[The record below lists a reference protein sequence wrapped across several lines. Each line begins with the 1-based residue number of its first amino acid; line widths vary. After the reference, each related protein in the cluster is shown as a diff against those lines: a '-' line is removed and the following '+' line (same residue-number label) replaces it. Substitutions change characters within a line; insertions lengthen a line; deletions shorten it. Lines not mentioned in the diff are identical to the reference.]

1 MLKLAQKWIP
11 ISSCKH
17 VSVKV
22 MPPKSSDLQDLA
34 FGLFFGNL
42 LSVAIGS
49 AVLMQIEWVRETNGR
64 ILLPSQQSRAGG
76 ITLFSK

>member
-1 MLKLAQKWIP
+1 
-11 ISSCKH
+11 
-17 VSVKV
+17 

-34 FGLFFGNL
+34 FGLFFGNV

-49 AVLMQIEWVRETNGR
+49 AVLMQIEWVRETNAC

-76 ITLFSK
+76 ITLVNK

>member
-1 MLKLAQKWIP
+1 
-11 ISSCKH
+11 
-17 VSVKV
+17 

-42 LSVAIGS
+42 LSVAIGL
-49 AVLMQIEWVRETNGR
+49 AVLIQIEWITEANGR

-76 ITLFSK
+76 VTLINK